1 MKMGVGRV
9 MDSLELAGELGAK
22 AGQEGADCS
31 GLVGGLGEV
40 VGEAAAGETDRYLG
54 VDLRGATNCGDEG
67 ACQERSRRKISVSRR
82 KEHRM
87 EDDMF

>member
-1 MKMGVGRV
+1 MN
-9 MDSLELAGELGAK
+9 SLEHAGEFGAK

-31 GLVGGLGEV
+31 GLIGGLSEV

-54 VDLRGATNCGDEG
+54 VDLRGATNRGDEG
-67 ACQERSRRKISVSRR
+67 ACQERRRRKFSVSR

>member
-1 MKMGVGRV
+1 MCVGRL
-9 MDSLELAGELGAK
+9 MDSLELAGKFGAK

-54 VDLRGATNCGDEG
+54 VDLRGAANRGDEG
-67 ACQERSRRKISVSRR
+67 ACQERKRRKILVSC

>member
-1 MKMGVGRV
+1 MCVGWV
-9 MDSLELAGELGAK
+9 MDSLELAGEFGAK

-31 GLVGGLGEV
+31 GLIGGLGEV

-54 VDLRGATNCGDEG
+54 VDLRGAANCGDEG
-67 ACQERSRRKISVSRR
+67 ACQERKRWKFSVSR

-87 EDDMF
+87 EIDMLWR